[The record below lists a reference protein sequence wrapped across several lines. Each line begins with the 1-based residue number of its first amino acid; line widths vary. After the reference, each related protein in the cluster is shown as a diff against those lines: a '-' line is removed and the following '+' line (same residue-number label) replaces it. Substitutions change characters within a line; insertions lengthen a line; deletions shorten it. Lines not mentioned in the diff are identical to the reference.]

1 MRMKRHEE
9 QTDRKTADRL
19 RNALE
24 HRPFLCYS
32 LLAFAMNLVIESLA
46 RLSPFG
52 GIAYLAERPV
62 QFFLSAAVLFACFA
76 LSLLFRRRLFV
87 LTVTVSLWLVLGITN
102 AVLVALRVSPLSG
115 IDFSILRS
123 CLPIVKVYLRAWHVV
138 LIALFLG
145 LIVWL
150 AARLFKR
157 SGFSAVRFG
166 REVLLCFSALAV
178 TGGCLFFSVHTGA
191 VDTSFSDLP
200 GAYDQ
205 YGFVTCFSLT
215 VLNRGIREPEDYS
228 EETVRALLS
237 SLEERDPGLSEAEDD
252 PVPASVSASAPVAG
266 EKPNLVVVQLES
278 FMDPGRIAGTSWS
291 EPPVPF
297 FTSLKEKNPSG
308 FLRVNTVGAGTA
320 NTEFEVLTGIDLG
333 YFGAGEYPYQTVLE
347 EEDAVAESMAS
358 DLKAAGYAAHAV
370 HNHSGSFYDRWKVY
384 EALGFDDFTPLE
396 YMNGVE
402 TNPLGWAKDAV
413 LTDYIRA
420 CLDSTGGPDFVFAVS
435 VQGHGLYPS
444 GPEDIPA
451 DFGDVPAES
460 SSDPAEAPVRAL
472 TFPEGWTPEECAQ
485 LSYYA
490 GQMREM
496 DDFLRELC
504 AMLEEASEE
513 SGEETLLLLYGD
525 HLPPLPFDRGDE
537 SGENEPAFRDG
548 SDCLDSEYVF
558 VLFGGERNL
567 AEDRDLEAWE
577 AGMAMLREAGAE
589 EGLLNRCHRLLE
601 DPDER
606 ENALRLLAYDLLY
619 GERYA
624 WGGETPFSRGTLR
637 MGVREI
643 RADSALLSEGE
654 DGDAVLVVRGENFTP
669 YSVVSVNGRARPT
682 EFVSP
687 GELRSDPGLLALN
700 PDYLG
705 DASVSVIQRT
715 ADYTVL
721 GESGPVS
728 LQTGTFFDE
737 IGHRTAVAEMMR

>member
-1 MRMKRHEE
+1 MKRHEV
-9 QTDRKTADRL
+9 QTNQKTADRI
-19 RNALE
+19 RDALE
-24 HRPFLCYS
+24 RRPFLCFF
-32 LLAFAMNLVIESLA
+32 LLAFAMNLIIESMA
-46 RLSPFG
+46 RLSPLG
-52 GIAYLAERPV
+52 GAAYLAERPV
-62 QFFLSAAVLFACFA
+62 QFLLSTAVLFACFA

-87 LTVTVSLWLVLGITN
+87 LTVTVSLWLILGITN

-191 VDTSFSDLP
+191 VETSFSDLP
-200 GAYDQ
+200 GAYEQ

-228 EETVRALLS
+228 EETVRTLLT
-237 SLEERDPGLSEAEDD
+237 SLEDREPSIQETEDI
-252 PVPASVSASAPVAG
+252 PVEEPSAAVSG
-266 EKPNLVVVQLES
+266 EKPNLVIVQLES
-278 FMDPGRIAGTSWS
+278 FMDPGRIAGTSYS

-297 FTSLKEKNPSG
+297 FASLREKNTSG

-347 EEDAVAESMAS
+347 EEGTVAESMAS

-402 TNPLGWAKDAV
+402 VNALGWAKDAI

-420 CLDSTGGPDFVFAVS
+420 CLDSSEGPDFVFAVS
-435 VQGHGLYPS
+435 VQGHGLYPDALDDPD
-444 GPEDIPA
+444 GADEREDPRE
-451 DFGDVPAES
+451 DC
-460 SSDPAEAPVRAL
+460 VRVL
-472 TFPEGWTPEECAQ
+472 TFPDGWTPEECAQ

-490 GQMREM
+490 EQMREM
-496 DDFLRELC
+496 DDFLKELC
-504 AMLEEASEE
+504 SMLEESAEE

-525 HLPPLPFDRGDE
+525 HLPPLPFDRGDG
-537 SGENEPAFRDG
+537 SGKGEPAFRDG
-548 SDCLDSEYVF
+548 SDCLDSEYIF
-558 VLFGGERNL
+558 MRIGGKRKP

-577 AGMAMLREAGAE
+577 AGMAMLREAGAA
-589 EGLLNRCHRLLE
+589 EGLLNRCHRILE
-601 DPDER
+601 EPDELDG
-606 ENALRLLAYDLLY
+606 ALRLLAYDMLY

-624 WGGETPFSRGTLR
+624 WNGETPFPRGTLR

-643 RADSALLSEGE
+643 RADSAVLSEGA
-654 DGDAVLVVRGENFTP
+654 DGDILLTVRGENFTP
-669 YSVVSVNGRARPT
+669 YSVVAVNGRARPT

-687 GELRSDPGLLALN
+687 DELRADVSLFTLN
-700 PDYLG
+700 PEFFD
-705 DASVSVIQRT
+705 DASVSVLQRT
-715 ADYTVL
+715 ADFTVL
-721 GESGPVS
+721 GGSGSVS
-728 LQTGTFFDE
+728 LETGTVLAGE
-737 IGHRTAVAEMMR
+737 RTGRRTEKLGPG